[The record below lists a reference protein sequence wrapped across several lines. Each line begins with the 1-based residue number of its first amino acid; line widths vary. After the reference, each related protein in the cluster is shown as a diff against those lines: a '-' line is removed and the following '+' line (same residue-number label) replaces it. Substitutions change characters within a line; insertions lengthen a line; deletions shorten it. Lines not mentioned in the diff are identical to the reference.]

1 MKVPEEWYDF
11 GSGAPYVVFVG
22 LIIIAFFRNNWV
34 FENLEQMFSEVCAV
48 KVKKEKLPLS
58 TP

>member
-22 LIIIAFFRNNWV
+22 LIIIAFLRNNWE

-48 KVKKEKLPLS
+48 K
-58 TP
+58 